1 MSEAGRRVVRSLGV
15 LAAGRVLALWAGV
28 FYLVLGLVY
37 AGSLVI
43 KALVMTDGDLTGAL
57 VAALALVVAM
67 PLVGSLS
74 GLALGILGA
83 FVYNLVS
90 KLAGGF
96 EIEID

>member
-1 MSEAGRRVVRSLGV
+1 MSAAGRRVVRSLGV
-15 LAAGRVLALWAGV
+15 LSAGRMLALWAGV

-37 AGSLVI
+37 AGLLVI
-43 KALVMTDGDLTGAL
+43 KALVETGGDLTGAL

-67 PLVGSLS
+67 PLMGSLS

-90 KLAGGF
+90 RLAGGV

>member
-1 MSEAGRRVVRSLGV
+1 
-15 LAAGRVLALWAGV
+15 
-28 FYLVLGLVY
+28 
-37 AGSLVI
+37 
-43 KALVMTDGDLTGAL
+43 MTGGDLTGAL

-90 KLAGGF
+90 KLAGGI